1 MTHKN
6 RKTLFDARPLYVDS
20 QEQKDAFRRTT
31 EISEQMIADLT
42 GADLAPDSKT
52 KLLLMLL
59 DHEVEMKQHIY
70 ETVVEWNE
78 K

>member
-1 MTHKN
+1 M
-6 RKTLFDARPLYVDS
+6 FDS

-59 DHEVEMKQHIY
+59 DHEIEMKQHIY